1 MLRKLAELLQ
11 KTPDNGYHPESI
23 FDETTYFEEPET
35 EDLTMVT
42 EITEQEK
49 PTLIKD
55 EYLEALESRFLK
67 VWYLQNREIC
77 KLVFMIPRGNDQAEQ
92 YFRQQMQSKGFL
104 EILSSEGV
112 MKGDVL
118 RVKSYYEN
126 FDDKYIQY

>member
-1 MLRKLAELLQ
+1 
-11 KTPDNGYHPESI
+11 
-23 FDETTYFEEPET
+23 
-35 EDLTMVT
+35 
-42 EITEQEK
+42 
-49 PTLIKD
+49 
-55 EYLEALESRFLK
+55 
-67 VWYLQNREIC
+67 
-77 KLVFMIPRGNDQAEQ
+77 MIPRGNDQAEQ